1 MKFFLHKINHVR
13 HFCGMRKFKSSV
25 AEPNAHACIA
35 RTYTYVYT
43 LDSQNTSGGMV
54 AGCPGL

>member
-1 MKFFLHKINHVR
+1 MR

-25 AEPNAHACIA
+25 AEHVYLEH
-35 RTYTYVYT
+35 THMYT
-43 LDSQNTSGGMV
+43 LDSQNPSGGMV

>member
-1 MKFFLHKINHVR
+1 MR

-43 LDSQNTSGGMV
+43 LDSQNASGGMV